1 MAILQVGCSL
11 KTHVNTLK
19 ESKDAAFQGSQG
31 ILPGNLKTY
40 VFGCIFSILPLN
52 EASKTLTT

>member
-52 EASKTLTT
+52 EVST